1 MIVLLSRS
9 LHIIKQSPSE
19 NLSVRDK
26 LKNHGTEFHAVFAN
40 RRGSRKVPG
49 GMYIVFGVLFKFF
62 EIIMIIILN
71 PFSARFINR
80 ASSARQ
86 L

>member
-9 LHIIKQSPSE
+9 LNIIKQSPLE

-40 RRGSRKVPG
+40 RRGTRKVPG
-49 GMYIVFGVLFKFF
+49 GMYIVFGVL
-62 EIIMIIILN
+62 LN
-71 PFSARFINR
+71 LLKYDNNS
-80 ASSARQ
+80 
-86 L
+86 